1 MMNKGAF
8 DGIVVADFGHVIAAP
23 YAARMMADHGAEV
36 IKIESF
42 DGDMLRKMEVQYGGD
57 LSSTFAQYNL
67 GKKAI
72 AVNLKDPRGK
82 QIAHDIIAKA
92 DVVLQNFSTGTFN
105 RLVGTYE
112 ELTKINPTMI
122 MCSISSFGAEGP
134 YADLPGF
141 GFVAEAYS
149 GLMSLASGDDG
160 YPSFFGTA
168 LADMNV
174 ATHAYGAI
182 TTALFR
188 RERTGLGTHIDMSS
202 FDALVVQIDQAMA
215 ISAVSN
221 GEKEFPPYSRRH
233 GATVPNSIVRTRD
246 GEHVVYGAPS
256 DDFFRRLCEAM
267 GQPGLTQDPRF
278 NSNANRVTN
287 RSALY
292 DIVEKWAASFETAD
306 ELVDVLRAQ
315 NMACARIRKYTENI
329 TDPHLIQRGTL
340 APVSLDD
347 DRTVYMQ
354 TTPHRLQGSPVAPQG
369 PAPHIGEHTADILH
383 AIGRTE
389 TQIAEY
395 FADLVVR

>member
-1 MMNKGAF
+1 MAYKGAY

-42 DGDMLRKMEVQYGGD
+42 DGDMLRRMEVQYGGD
-57 LSSTFAQYNL
+57 LSSTFAQYNV

-72 AVNLKDPRGK
+72 AVDLKHPEGK
-82 QIAHDIIAKA
+82 KIAHDIIAKA

-112 ELTKINPTMI
+112 DLKKINPTMV

-149 GLMSLASGDDG
+149 GLMSLAASDDG

-174 ATHAYGAI
+174 ATHAYAAV

-188 RERTGLGTHIDMSS
+188 RGRTGEGTHIDMSS

-221 GEKEFPPYSRRH
+221 GDKEFPPYSRRH

-267 GQPGLTQDPRF
+267 GQPELTQDPRF
-278 NSNANRVTN
+278 NSNANRVAN
-287 RSALY
+287 RAALY
-292 DIVEKWAASFETAD
+292 EIVEQWAASFNTAD

-340 APVSLDD
+340 APVQLDAD
-347 DRTVYMQ
+347 HTIYIQ
-354 TTPHRLQGSPVAPQG
+354 TTPHRLEGSPVFPQG
-369 PAPHIGEHTADILH
+369 PAPHIGEHSQEILH
-383 AIGRTE
+383 QLGRSE
-389 TQIAEY
+389 SQISQY
-395 FADLVVR
+395 FQDNIVR

>member
-1 MMNKGAF
+1 MAYKGAY

-42 DGDMLRKMEVQYGGD
+42 DGDMLRRMEVQYGGD
-57 LSSTFAQYNL
+57 LSSTFAQYNV

-72 AVNLKDPRGK
+72 AVDLKHPEGK
-82 QIAHDIIAKA
+82 KIAHDIIAKA

-112 ELTKINPTMI
+112 DLKKINPTMV

-149 GLMSLASGDDG
+149 GLMSLAASDDG

-174 ATHAYGAI
+174 ATHAYAAV

-188 RERTGLGTHIDMSS
+188 RERTGEGTHIDMSS

-221 GEKEFPPYSRRH
+221 GDKEFPPYSRRH

-267 GQPGLTQDPRF
+267 GQPELTQDPRF
-278 NSNANRVTN
+278 NSNANRVAN
-287 RSALY
+287 RAALY
-292 DIVEKWAASFETAD
+292 EIVEQWAASFNTAD

-340 APVSLDD
+340 APVQLDAD
-347 DRTVYMQ
+347 HTIYIQ
-354 TTPHRLQGSPVAPQG
+354 TTPHRLEGSPVFPQG
-369 PAPHIGEHTADILH
+369 PAPHIGEHSQEILH
-383 AIGRTE
+383 QLGRSE
-389 TQIAEY
+389 SQISQY
-395 FADLVVR
+395 FQDNIVR

>member
-1 MMNKGAF
+1 MGKGAF

-112 ELTKINPTMI
+112 ELCTINPKMI

-174 ATHAYGAI
+174 ATHAYAAI

-233 GATVPNSIVRTRD
+233 GATVPNSIVRTKD

-256 DDFFRRLCEAM
+256 DDFFRRLCESM
-267 GQPGLTQDPRF
+267 GRPELIHDPRF
-278 NSNANRVTN
+278 NSNANRVAN
-287 RSALY
+287 RADLY
-292 DIVEKWAASFETAD
+292 NIVEEWAASFDTAD

-340 APVSLDD
+340 APVTLDGD
-347 DRTVYMQ
+347 HTVYMQ

-369 PAPHIGEHTADILH
+369 PAPHIGEHSREVLQRL
-383 AIGRTE
+383 GRTE
-389 TQIAEY
+389 AEISQY
-395 FADLVVR
+395 FDDHVVR

>member
-1 MMNKGAF
+1 MSNKGAF
-8 DGIVVADFGHVIAAP
+8 DGIIVADFGHVIAAP
-23 YAARMMADHGAEV
+23 YAARMMADHGADV
-36 IKIESF
+36 MKIESF

-82 QIAHDIIAKA
+82 QIAHDIITKA

-105 RLVGTYE
+105 RLVGTYDD
-112 ELTKINPTMI
+112 LIKINPKMI

-174 ATHAYGAI
+174 ATHAYAAI

-233 GATVPNSIVRTRD
+233 GATVPNSIVRTKD

-256 DDFFRRLCEAM
+256 DDFFRRLCDAM
-267 GQPGLTQDPRF
+267 GQPELTQDPRF
-278 NSNANRVTN
+278 NSNANRVSN
-287 RSALY
+287 RADLY
-292 DIVEKWAASFETAD
+292 DIVEKWAASFDTAD
-306 ELVDVLRAQ
+306 ELVEVLRAQ

-340 APVSLDD
+340 APVTLDGTH
-347 DRTVYMQ
+347 TVYMQ

-369 PAPHIGEHTADILH
+369 PAPHIGEHTRQILQRLGHRDDDI
-383 AIGRTE
+383 E
-389 TQIAEY
+389 TL
-395 FADLVVR
+395 FAHGVVR

>member
-1 MMNKGAF
+1 MAYKGAY

-42 DGDMLRKMEVQYGGD
+42 DGDMLRRMEVQYGGD
-57 LSSTFAQYNL
+57 LSSTFAQYNV

-72 AVNLKDPRGK
+72 AVDLKHPEGK
-82 QIAHDIIAKA
+82 KIAHDIIAKA

-112 ELTKINPTMI
+112 DLKKINPTMV

-149 GLMSLASGDDG
+149 GLMSLAAGDDG

-174 ATHAYGAI
+174 ATHAYAAV

-188 RERTGLGTHIDMSS
+188 RERTGEGTHIDMSS

-221 GEKEFPPYSRRH
+221 GDKEFPPYSRRH

-267 GQPGLTQDPRF
+267 GQPELTQDPRF
-278 NSNANRVTN
+278 NSNANRVAN
-287 RSALY
+287 RAALY
-292 DIVEKWAASFETAD
+292 EIVEQWAASFNTAD

-340 APVSLDD
+340 APVQLDAD
-347 DRTVYMQ
+347 HTIYIQ
-354 TTPHRLQGSPVAPQG
+354 TTPHRLEGSPVFPQG
-369 PAPHIGEHTADILH
+369 PAPHIGEHSQEILH
-383 AIGRTE
+383 QLGRSE
-389 TQIAEY
+389 SQISQY
-395 FADLVVR
+395 FQDNIVR

>member
-1 MMNKGAF
+1 MIDKGAY

-23 YAARMMADHGAEV
+23 YAARMMADHGADV

-57 LSSTFAQYNL
+57 LSSTFAQYNV

-72 AVNLKDPRGK
+72 AIDLKHPEGK
-82 QIAHDIIAKA
+82 RIAHEIIAKA

-112 ELTKINPTMI
+112 ELKKINPKMI

-174 ATHAYGAI
+174 ATHAYAAI

-221 GEKEFPPYSRRH
+221 GDKEFPPYSRRH
-233 GATVPNSIVRTRD
+233 GATVPNSIVRTKD

-256 DDFFRRLCEAM
+256 DDFFRRLCDAM
-267 GQPGLTQDPRF
+267 GQPELTQDPRF
-278 NSNANRVTN
+278 NSNANRVAN
-287 RSALY
+287 KSALY
-292 DIVEKWAASFETAD
+292 EIVETWAASFETAD
-306 ELVDVLRAQ
+306 DLVDVLRAQ

-340 APVSLDD
+340 APVQLDAD
-347 DRTVYMQ
+347 HSIYIQ
-354 TTPHRLQGSPVAPQG
+354 TTPHRLEGSPVQPQG
-369 PAPHIGEHTADILH
+369 PAPHIGEHTHEILRQL
-383 AIGRTE
+383 GRSE
-389 TQIAEY
+389 PQIAQY
-395 FADLVVR
+395 FHDNIVR

>member
-1 MMNKGAF
+1 MAYKGAY

-42 DGDMLRKMEVQYGGD
+42 DGDMLRRMEVQYGGD
-57 LSSTFAQYNL
+57 LSSTFAQYNV
-67 GKKAI
+67 GKRAI
-72 AVNLKDPRGK
+72 AVDLKHPEGK
-82 QIAHDIIAKA
+82 KIAHDIIAKA

-112 ELTKINPTMI
+112 DLKKINPTMV

-149 GLMSLASGDDG
+149 GLMSLAASDDG

-174 ATHAYGAI
+174 ATHAYAAV

-188 RERTGLGTHIDMSS
+188 RERTGEGTHIDMSS

-221 GEKEFPPYSRRH
+221 GDKEFPPYSRRH

-267 GQPGLTQDPRF
+267 GQPELTQDPRF
-278 NSNANRVTN
+278 NSNANRVAN
-287 RSALY
+287 RAALY
-292 DIVEKWAASFETAD
+292 EIVEQWAASFNTAD

-340 APVSLDD
+340 APVQLDAD
-347 DRTVYMQ
+347 HTIYIQ
-354 TTPHRLQGSPVAPQG
+354 TTPHRLEGSPVFPQG
-369 PAPHIGEHTADILH
+369 PAPHIGEHSQEILH
-383 AIGRTE
+383 QLGRSE
-389 TQIAEY
+389 SQISQY
-395 FADLVVR
+395 FQDNIVR

>member
-1 MMNKGAF
+1 MGKGAF

-72 AVNLKDPRGK
+72 AVNLKDPRGR

-174 ATHAYGAI
+174 ATHAYAAI

-233 GATVPNSIVRTRD
+233 GATVPNSIVRTKD

-267 GQPGLTQDPRF
+267 GQPELTQDPRF
-278 NSNANRVTN
+278 NSNANRVAN
-287 RSALY
+287 RSTLY
-292 DIVEKWAASFETAD
+292 DIVEKWAASFDTAD

-340 APVSLDD
+340 APVSLGDD
-347 DRTVYMQ
+347 HTVYMQ

-369 PAPHIGEHTADILH
+369 PAPHIGEHSREILH

-389 TQIAEY
+389 TQISEY
-395 FADLVVR
+395 FADHVVH

>member
-1 MMNKGAF
+1 
-8 DGIVVADFGHVIAAP
+8 
-23 YAARMMADHGAEV
+23 MMADHGAEV

-42 DGDMLRKMEVQYGGD
+42 DGDMLRRMEVQYGGD
-57 LSSTFAQYNL
+57 LSSTFAQYNV

-72 AVNLKDPRGK
+72 AVDLKHPEGK
-82 QIAHDIIAKA
+82 KIAHDIIAKA

-112 ELTKINPTMI
+112 DLKKINPTMV

-149 GLMSLASGDDG
+149 GLMSLAASDDG

-174 ATHAYGAI
+174 ATHAYAAV

-188 RERTGLGTHIDMSS
+188 RERTGEGTHIDMSS

-221 GEKEFPPYSRRH
+221 GDKEFPPYSRRH

-267 GQPGLTQDPRF
+267 GQPELTQDPRF
-278 NSNANRVTN
+278 NSNANRVAN
-287 RSALY
+287 RAALY
-292 DIVEKWAASFETAD
+292 EIVEQWAASFNTAD

-340 APVSLDD
+340 APVQLDAD
-347 DRTVYMQ
+347 HTIYIQ
-354 TTPHRLQGSPVAPQG
+354 TTPHRLEGSPVFPQG
-369 PAPHIGEHTADILH
+369 PAPHIGEHSQEILH
-383 AIGRTE
+383 QLGRSE
-389 TQIAEY
+389 SQISQY
-395 FADLVVR
+395 FQDNIVR

>member
-1 MMNKGAF
+1 VTNKGAY

-42 DGDMLRKMEVQYGGD
+42 DGDMLRRMEVQYGGD
-57 LSSTFAQYNL
+57 LSSTFAQYNV

-72 AVNLKDPRGK
+72 AVDLKHPEGK
-82 QIAHDIIAKA
+82 KIAHDIIAKA

-112 ELTKINPTMI
+112 DLKKINPTMV

-149 GLMSLASGDDG
+149 GLMSLAASDDG

-174 ATHAYGAI
+174 ATHAYAAV

-188 RERTGLGTHIDMSS
+188 RERTGEGTHIDMSS

-221 GEKEFPPYSRRH
+221 GDKEFPPYSRRH

-267 GQPGLTQDPRF
+267 GQPELTQDPRF
-278 NSNANRVTN
+278 NSNANRVAN
-287 RSALY
+287 RAALY
-292 DIVEKWAASFETAD
+292 EIVEQWAASFNTAD

-340 APVSLDD
+340 APVQLDAD
-347 DRTVYMQ
+347 HTIYIQ
-354 TTPHRLQGSPVAPQG
+354 TTPHRLEGSPVFPQG
-369 PAPHIGEHTADILH
+369 PAPHIGEHSQEILH
-383 AIGRTE
+383 QLGRSE
-389 TQIAEY
+389 SQISQY
-395 FADLVVR
+395 FQDNIVR

>member
-1 MMNKGAF
+1 MSRKGAF
-8 DGIVVADFGHVIAAP
+8 DGIIVADFGHVIAAP
-23 YAARMMADHGAEV
+23 YAARMMADHGADV

-82 QIAHDIIAKA
+82 QIAHDIIAKS

-105 RLVGTYE
+105 RLVGTYDD
-112 ELTKINPTMI
+112 LIKINPKMI

-149 GLMSLASGDDG
+149 GLMSLAAGDDG

-174 ATHAYGAI
+174 ATHAYAAI

-233 GATVPNSIVRTRD
+233 GATVPNSIVRTKD

-256 DDFFRRLCEAM
+256 DDFFRRLCDAM
-267 GQPGLTQDPRF
+267 GQPELTQDPRF
-278 NSNANRVTN
+278 NSNANRVSN
-287 RSALY
+287 RADLY
-292 DIVEKWAASFETAD
+292 DIVEKWAASFDTAD
-306 ELVDVLRAQ
+306 ELVEVLRAQ

-340 APVSLDD
+340 APVTLDGTH
-347 DRTVYMQ
+347 TVYMQ

-369 PAPHIGEHTADILH
+369 PAPHIGEHTRQILQRLGHRDDDI
-383 AIGRTE
+383 E
-389 TQIAEY
+389 TL
-395 FADLVVR
+395 FAHGVVR